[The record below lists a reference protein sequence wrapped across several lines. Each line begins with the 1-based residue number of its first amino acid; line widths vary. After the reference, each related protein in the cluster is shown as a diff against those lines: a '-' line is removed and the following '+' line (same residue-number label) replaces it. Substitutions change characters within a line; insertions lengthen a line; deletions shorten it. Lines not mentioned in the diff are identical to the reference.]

1 MKKIYLIIS
10 IIVILVA
17 GFLFYRMKG
26 NSLKSTLEEAK
37 KVNNYQLVCDMEM
50 SQNDELKSYEVKV
63 EYLKK
68 EKQKYYR
75 VELYDKSLNQA
86 QIIIRNKKGVYVL
99 TPTLNQMFKF
109 QSNWPENSPKPYIY
123 SYLIQLLDDNKVKKI
138 EKGYQIEAKVSYP
151 NDPRIVKQQVIF
163 DKKLKPLIV
172 LCLDKDEGEAYDILI
187 PSDYMIERLKQE
199 KLIQPLDQDKI
210 TCMDDINDS
219 IKNLSYDP
227 NNEYSVPYFWGS
239 VGIVY
244 DKTKVSKKDL
254 KEEGF
259 NIFLNQKYKGDIY
272 LYDSERDSFMMA
284 LKALGYSMNTD
295 NEKELADAYNWLLQS
310 VQTMSPEIVTDEII
324 DNMAQARKALGI
336 VYSGDAAY
344 IMSENENIGFYMPK
358 QGTNIWCDAMVI
370 QQSSKNVDL
379 AHEFINY
386 VSSYDAAYDNSSYVG
401 YTSPN
406 TEVMNDL
413 KNNDFKGIN
422 AYDPIR
428 KNNKDEVFNYNS
440 ETRKTMANYW
450 AKVKIAA
457 SNANRN

>member
-123 SYLIQLLDDNKVKKI
+123 SYLIQLLDENKVKKI

-151 NDPRIVKQQVIF
+151 NDPRIVKQQIIF

-172 LCLDKDEGEAYDILI
+172 LCLDKDEGEVI
-187 PSDYMIERLKQE
+187 SVKVNEFKTNV
-199 KLIQPLDQDKI
+199 KFDQKHF
-210 TCMDDINDS
+210 NQ
-219 IKNLSYDP
+219 NQA
-227 NNEYSVPYFWGS
+227 
-239 VGIVY
+239 
-244 DKTKVSKKDL
+244 L
-254 KEEGF
+254 KE
-259 NIFLNQKYKGDIY
+259 
-272 LYDSERDSFMMA
+272 S
-284 LKALGYSMNTD
+284 
-295 NEKELADAYNWLLQS
+295 
-310 VQTMSPEIVTDEII
+310 
-324 DNMAQARKALGI
+324 
-336 VYSGDAAY
+336 
-344 IMSENENIGFYMPK
+344 
-358 QGTNIWCDAMVI
+358 
-370 QQSSKNVDL
+370 
-379 AHEFINY
+379 
-386 VSSYDAAYDNSSYVG
+386 
-401 YTSPN
+401 
-406 TEVMNDL
+406 
-413 KNNDFKGIN
+413 KNNDRVSSQLDVLKFIGDKNFTMVESLAGDQMIQIEKEEVVDLVDGF
-422 AYDPIR
+422 AYYQPG
-428 KNNKDEVFNYNS
+428 KL
-440 ETRKTMANYW
+440 TMIHQGVLCSLYSRDLT
-450 AKVKIAA
+450 KEEMVSVMTSIQSSSTK
-457 SNANRN
+457 